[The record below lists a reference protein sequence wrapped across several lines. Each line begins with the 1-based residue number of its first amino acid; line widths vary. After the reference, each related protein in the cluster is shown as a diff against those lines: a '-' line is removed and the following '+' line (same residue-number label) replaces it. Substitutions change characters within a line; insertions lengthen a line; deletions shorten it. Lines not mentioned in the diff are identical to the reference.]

1 MGLWWRMSPRY
12 TLFKLVAAI
21 PGAPI
26 PGAWARPFT
35 IQETQIMEQAKR
47 TALFSAICVAVLS
60 ADKALSSQW
69 DEVAGLFVMGG
80 KVDDALFA
88 KTRAEFVAAYVAAAG
103 IKAVTAADVKAS
115 KGTKDEADAYDS
127 CKRNGRS
134 TFGMG
139 TNRAL
144 ARLGVERTKANT
156 GGATATAPVPTVP
169 AAESVAIIPPA
180 VNSAFREIE
189 SRIMQFQST
198 AKLTKDDKEACGK
211 LAECIR
217 ALGALI
223 GEPAPTATNT
233 K

>member
-1 MGLWWRMSPRY
+1 
-12 TLFKLVAAI
+12 
-21 PGAPI
+21 
-26 PGAWARPFT
+26 
-35 IQETQIMEQAKR
+35 MEQTKR
-47 TALFSAICVAVLS
+47 TALFSAICMAVLS

-69 DEVAGLFVMGG
+69 DDVAGLFVAGG

-88 KTRAEFVAAYVAAAG
+88 KTRAEFVSAYVVAAG
-103 IKAVTAADVKAS
+103 VKAVSKADVKAS
-115 KGTKDEADAYDS
+115 KGTLAEADAFDT

-144 ARLGVERTKANT
+144 ARLGVERSKANT
-156 GGATATAPVPTVP
+156 GGAVAATVAPATP
-169 AAESVAIIPPA
+169 AAESVAVIPPA
-180 VNSAFREIE
+180 VNSAFREVE
-189 SRIMQFQST
+189 SRIVQFQSS

-223 GEPAPTATNT
+223 GEPAPTPTAT